1 MPNFGQ
7 HRCNLGK
14 TLTSMPILVQKYVE
28 LLKMMQTFCLII
40 RKAEVIVQ
48 NEVNEVYKVQRIF

>member
-1 MPNFGQ
+1 
-7 HRCNLGK
+7 
-14 TLTSMPILVQKYVE
+14 MPILVQKYVE

-40 RKAEVIVQ
+40 RKVEVIVQ